1 MATYI
6 LVAAI
11 VIIAC
16 VIFNKISDKLG
27 VPMLLAFMLLGM
39 IFGSDGIFKIH
50 FDNYFFTEQ
59 ICTIALLFIMF
70 YGGVGTR
77 VHEAKPIAVRALL
90 LSSLGTVLTA
100 GFVGVFCIFALKMDV
115 LEGLLMGA
123 VISSTDAASVFS
135 ILRSKKL
142 NLKYNTASLLELES
156 GSNDPFSYM
165 LTAILLS
172 LISGDI
178 NGYGIAYMLFAQLA
192 YGIIFGFVVAYFAL
206 LFMKKFDFNSDGFDA
221 IFVVA
226 IALISYAIPATLG
239 GNGYLSAYITGI
251 ILGNNKIRNKRALVH
266 FFDGVTGLMQM
277 LLFFLLGLLS
287 FPSEFHK
294 TAFPAF
300 LIALFL
306 TFIARPL
313 AVSLILSPFKCKLTQ
328 QLLVSWSGLRGAA
341 SIVFAIMTVV
351 SPAVIGNDIFHTVFV
366 IVLFS
371 ILVQGTLLPIMAK
384 KLNMTDDSGD
394 VMKTFTDY
402 SDELPVSFIQLTL
415 QDGHHWTEKSIKDL
429 ALPLNLMLALIVR
442 GEDKIIPKGNTELK
456 SGDKLI
462 FCGKS
467 SETIDGVRIFEHKI
481 DKSDNWC
488 EKKLKELSS
497 TGELIIMIK
506 RGERIIIPDGN
517 TKLAEND
524 IVVVN
529 KTE

>member
-1 MATYI
+1 MAVYMLI
-6 LVAAI
+6 VAV

-27 VPMLLAFMLLGM
+27 IPMLLGFMVLGM
-39 IFGSDGIFKIH
+39 VFGSDGIFKIH
-50 FDNYFFTEQ
+50 FDNYRFAEQ
-59 ICTIALLFIMF
+59 ICTVALVFIMF

-77 VHEAKPIAVRALL
+77 LNEAKPVAVRSVL

-100 GFVGVFCIFALKMDV
+100 AFVGLFCIFVLKLEV

-165 LTAILLS
+165 LTALILS
-172 LISGDI
+172 LIGGSISG
-178 NGYGIAYMLFAQLA
+178 GSVLYMLFTQLA
-192 YGIIFGFVVAYFAL
+192 YGIVFGFLTAYLAL
-206 LFMKKFDFNSDGFDA
+206 LFMKKFTFDSDGFDA

-226 IALISYAIPATLG
+226 VALISYAIPASIG

-294 TAFPAF
+294 IVLPAF
-300 LIALFL
+300 CIALFL
-306 TFIARPL
+306 TFVARPL
-313 AVSLILSPFKCKLTQ
+313 AVFMILTPFKCSIKQ
-328 QLLVSWSGLRGAA
+328 QLLVSWAGLRGAA

-351 SPAVIGNDIFHTVFV
+351 SPAQIGNDIFHTVFV

-371 ILVQGTLLPIMAK
+371 ILIQGTLLPIAAK
-384 KLNMTDDSGD
+384 KLDMTDNSGD
-394 VMKTFTDY
+394 VMKTFNDY
-402 SDELPVSFIQLTL
+402 SYELPVSFIQLKIP
-415 QDGHHWTEKSIKDL
+415 DGHHWTEKTIKDL

-442 GEDKIIPKGNTELK
+442 GEEKIIPNGTTELK
-456 SGDKLI
+456 SDDKIIL
-462 FCGKS
+462 CGKT
-467 SETIDGVRIFEHKI
+467 SEVIDGVHIFEHKI
-481 DKSDNWC
+481 DKSDVWC
-488 EKKLKELSS
+488 DKFLKEIS
-497 TGELIIMIK
+497 TSGELIIMIK
-506 RGERIIIPDGN
+506 RSEQLIIPDGN
-517 TKLAEND
+517 TKILEND
-524 IVVVN
+524 IIVLN
-529 KTE
+529 KSE

>member
-1 MATYI
+1 MATYMLI
-6 LVAAI
+6 AAT

-16 VIFNKISDKLG
+16 VIFNKISSKLG

-59 ICTIALLFIMF
+59 ICTIALVFIMF
-70 YGGVGTR
+70 YGGAGTR
-77 VHEAKPIAVRALL
+77 LKEAKPVAVRAVL
-90 LSSLGTVLTA
+90 LSSLGTLLTA
-100 GFVGVFCIFALKMDV
+100 GFVGIFCIFVLKTNV

-165 LTAILLS
+165 LTAIILS
-172 LISGDI
+172 LMNGDISG
-178 NGYGIAYMLFAQLA
+178 GGILYMLFAQ
-192 YGIIFGFVVAYFAL
+192 IIFGVLFGVIVAYLSLF
-206 LFMKKFDFNSDGFDA
+206 FMKKFEFNSNGFDA
-221 IFVVA
+221 VFVAA
-226 IALISYAIPATLG
+226 IALISYAIPTSLG

-251 ILGNNKIRNKRALVH
+251 ILGNNKLRNKQAIVH

-294 TAFPAF
+294 IILPAL

-306 TFIARPL
+306 TFVARPL
-313 AVSLILSPFKCKLTQ
+313 SVFLILSPFKCSIKQ
-328 QLLVSWSGLRGAA
+328 QLLVSWAGLRGAA
-341 SIVFAIMTVV
+341 SIVFAIMTVIN
-351 SPAVIGNDIFHTVFV
+351 PAHIGNDIFHIVFV

-384 KLNMTDDSGD
+384 KLDMTDDSGD

-402 SDELPVSFIQLTL
+402 SDELPVSFIQITL
-415 QDGHHWTEKSIKDL
+415 SDGHHWTEKSIKDL
-429 ALPLNLMLALIVR
+429 SLPLNLVLALIVR
-442 GEDKIIPKGNTELK
+442 GEEKIIPNGKTELK
-456 SGDKLI
+456 SGDKVIL
-462 FCGKS
+462 CGKS
-467 SETIDGVRIFEHKI
+467 SETIDGVRIFEHEI
-481 DKSDNWC
+481 DKSDTWC
-488 EKKLKELSS
+488 GKCLKEI
-497 TGELIIMIK
+497 TTNGELIIMIK

-517 TKLAEND
+517 TQIAEND
-524 IVVVN
+524 IVIVN
-529 KTE
+529 KSK